1 MVLYC
6 KTNAVARRAE
16 DLGKREKAFMVW
28 LGVSQQCILHFI
40 VPIKAF
46 RPKFDSEP
54 TKEFINMNRNMYI
67 NSYSEIQRI

>member
-1 MVLYC
+1 
-6 KTNAVARRAE
+6 VARRAE

-54 TKEFINMNRNMYI
+54 YKRISKYEQKHVHKFLLGDTKDMI
-67 NSYSEIQRI
+67 